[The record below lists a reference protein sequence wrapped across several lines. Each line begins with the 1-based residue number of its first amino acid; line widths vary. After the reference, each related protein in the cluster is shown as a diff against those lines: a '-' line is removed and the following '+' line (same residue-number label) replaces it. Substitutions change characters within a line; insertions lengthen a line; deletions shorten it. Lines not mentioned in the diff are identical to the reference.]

1 MSFRQCDVPETYRHS
16 RRIKIILTN
25 TNTQLNSNQMN
36 NNTNW
41 SIDKAHSEVAFKVKH
56 MMIST
61 VTGHF
66 EDFDASVQTDGEK
79 FENAVISFSAK
90 TASINTKN
98 KDRDAHLRS
107 DDFFNSEK
115 FPELKFVSKSFDG
128 SKLVGDLTIRD
139 VTKEVTLATDFNGV
153 AVDPYGQTKAGFEI
167 TGQINRKD
175 FNLTWNAVTEAG
187 SIVVSDKVNLV
198 VDVQLIKQ

>member
-1 MSFRQCDVPETYRHS
+1 ME
-16 RRIKIILTN
+16 
-25 TNTQLNSNQMN
+25 

-41 SIDKAHSEVAFKVKH
+41 SIDTAHSEITFKVKH

-66 EDFDASVQTDGEK
+66 EDFQATAKTNGDIFDGASLE
-79 FENAVISFSAK
+79 FSAK
-90 TASINTKN
+90 TASLNTKN
-98 KDRDAHLRS
+98 KDRDTHLKS

-115 FPELKFVSKSFDG
+115 FPEIKFVSKSFDG
-128 SKLVGDLTIRD
+128 EKLVGDLTIRD
-139 VTKEVTLATDFNGV
+139 VTKEITLDAEFNGI

-167 TGQINRKD
+167 RGEVNRKD

-187 SIVVSDKVNLV
+187 SIVVSDKVKLV
-198 VDVQLIKQ
+198 IDVQFIKQA

>member
-1 MSFRQCDVPETYRHS
+1 M
-16 RRIKIILTN
+16 
-25 TNTQLNSNQMN
+25 

-41 SIDKAHSEVAFKVKH
+41 SIDNAHSEIAFKVKH

-66 EDFDASVQTDGEK
+66 EDFQATATTNGDDFNGASLE
-79 FENAVISFSAK
+79 FSAK

-98 KDRDAHLRS
+98 KDRDTHLKS

-115 FPELKFVSKSFDG
+115 FPDLKFTSKSFDG
-128 SKLVGDLTIRD
+128 NKLTGNLTIRD
-139 VTKEVTLATDFNGV
+139 VTKEVTLNAEFNGV

-167 TGQINRKD
+167 NGEISRKD
-175 FNLTWNAVTEAG
+175 FNLTWNGITEAG
-187 SIVVSDKVNLV
+187 SIVVSDKVRLV
-198 VDVQLIKQ
+198 VDVQFIKQA